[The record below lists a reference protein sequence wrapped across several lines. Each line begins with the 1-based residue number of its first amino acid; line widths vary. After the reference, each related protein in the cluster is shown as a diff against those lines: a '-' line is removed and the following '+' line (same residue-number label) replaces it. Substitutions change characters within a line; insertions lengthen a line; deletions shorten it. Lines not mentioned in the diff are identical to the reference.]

1 MIRFIA
7 LITLIMI
14 KNLRSILFFVLV
26 CSTAFCFAQ
35 KPIISY
41 STPQVYK
48 KGLAAT
54 PLTPVNTGGAVPTSA
69 PITIGTGFSNPTA
82 VAIDGAGNVYVAVN
96 GSNSIAKIPAGGGAT
111 VILGSGF
118 LTPTGVAADAAGNV
132 YVADNG
138 NNAVKKIPVDG
149 GAIVNIGSGFVSPYG
164 VALDGSGN
172 LFVSDRG
179 SNTIKKVSVNGGT
192 PVVIASGFNTPTGVA
207 VDAAGNVYVTDRGN
221 NLIKE
226 ILTGGTVVTIGTGN
240 GNPNGVAVDAAGNVY
255 FADTNNTSIFK
266 ILKADGSVV
275 SVGSGFSLPAGVAVV
290 AGGIV
295 YVDDNGNGAIKEI
308 QPGGYAINKTLP
320 PGLNFDTETGVISGT
335 PTAVSAAANYI
346 VTATNS
352 AGSGTATINISVTL
366 PAKPNIAYN
375 SSQVYTVATDI
386 TPITPGNTGGGVPVG
401 GYSVSP
407 SLPAGLSFDIN
418 TGNIGGKPLLS
429 HISTNYTVTAANAGG
444 SGSTVINITVNS
456 PAKPNISYGNPQIYT
471 TTIPISELA
480 PINSGGVVPLQTAAT
495 FASAV
500 GSVNGLAIDATGNI
514 YVADGDQK
522 AIKKIPAG
530 GGDPVVLASGFIN
543 PIGVAVDGSG
553 NIFVADNGSNTIKKV
568 PAGGGAPIA
577 IGAAFNSPYGVA
589 TDKAGYIYATDINQ
603 IKKISPD
610 GNTTIVLNVSGTITP
625 TALFVDN
632 SGNVYFT
639 DINDNTLKE
648 LPVNNTNTITLAT
661 GFNHPTGITFDTF
674 GNIYVA
680 NANTGQVEKI
690 PVDGGHPIAISSGFN
705 FFIGIAADAVGN
717 IYVADLSNHAVKL
730 INAAGYSITPV
741 LPAGLN
747 FNTTTGIITGTPLK
761 PSPTTDYTVTAYNA
775 GGSNSAIV
783 NLTINHFPYPIISYQ
798 SPQVYTVNKA
808 ITPALAP
815 SSSQVSPFGNYYS
828 MVAALGLTNL
838 RGAAVDAAGNIY
850 VTEAGLGIVKKIP
863 ADGSA
868 PFIIASGFAEPGSVV
883 VDKLG
888 NVYVA
893 DNGHNA
899 IKKIPADG
907 TAVTIVASG
916 GHSPYALAIDSYSN
930 LYIANAGDGIIQ
942 KAPAGGGPFVTIGPV
957 FSTPFAIAA
966 DDSGNVYV
974 ADSGTNLIQKIP
986 TGSNTAIT
994 LGVASG
1000 DPNGIAV
1007 DATGNVYVADLNNTS
1022 ILKISAT
1029 GVSSFMPVSNLSR
1042 PIGLAIDW
1050 KGVLYVS
1057 DYDTNSVIELIPSG
1071 GFFISPALP
1080 AGLSFDNNNGFISG
1094 TPTAKSPATNYQV
1107 TAYNTGS
1114 YSSTNVNI
1122 KVISIAVLTNLTI
1135 SSGSL
1140 SPAFASST
1148 TNYTAR
1154 VPNATASIKLT
1165 PTATAGDASITV
1177 NGTTVGSGA
1186 ASASLPLN
1194 VGDNT
1199 IKTVVTAS
1207 DGISTKTYTLTVT
1220 RSTADLS
1227 TNALLSSIKLSPST
1241 TLTTVTGPAYKNYT
1255 TAVPNGE
1262 TSLNVI
1268 SVTQDATATIKVNG
1282 ITVASG
1288 AAQSVPLTVGANII
1302 TVTVTAQDGATAKNY
1317 IITATRA
1324 PSSVATL
1331 ANLTT
1336 SAGGLNPAFAALTT
1350 AYTMHVPNATAS
1362 IKLTPTA
1369 TAGDASI
1376 TVNGAAVVSGAA
1388 SASIPL
1394 NVGDN
1399 TISTIVT
1406 ASDGTT
1412 IKTYTLTVTRSAA
1425 GLSTNALLSSLK
1437 INPSTTI
1444 TTVTGPGYKNY
1455 TTAVPNGETS
1465 LSVTSVVQDAT
1476 AVIRVNGTTVASG
1489 AASPSLPLSVGVNV
1503 ITIAVTAQ
1511 DGATV
1516 KNYILT
1522 ATRASSSIATLS
1534 NLITSSGTLDP
1545 VFGSL
1550 TTAYTAYVSNATASI
1565 KLTPTATADD
1575 ASIKVNGTAVLSGA
1589 ASASLPLTVGN
1600 NIITTVVA
1608 ASDGITTKTYTL
1620 TVVRSA
1626 AGLSTNALLSSIKL
1640 SPSTT
1645 ITTVT
1650 GPGYKNYTTAV
1661 PNSETSLKVTSVAQD
1676 ATATIKV
1683 NGTAVASGVAS
1694 PSIPLAVGST
1704 VINIVVTAQD
1714 GATTKNYIITT
1725 TRAGSVQS
1733 LVLLNESPDSLKTT
1747 DGVIVHPGVSPNGD
1761 GISDYLVI
1769 DGLDAYPGNKLTIMD
1784 RSGVTVFAANNYG
1797 SKVFDGHSSVNGSM
1811 QLPGTYFYLLEYNN
1825 GKENKRKTGFILLKY

>member
-1 MIRFIA
+1 MIRFIG

-26 CSTAFCFAQ
+26 CSTVFCFAQ

-96 GSNSIAKIPAGGGAT
+96 GSNSIAKIPAGGGST

-118 LTPTGVAADAAGNV
+118 STPTGVAADAAGNV

-138 NNAVKKIPVDG
+138 NNAVKKIPVGG
-149 GAIVNIGSGFVSPYG
+149 GAIVNIGSGFTSPYG

-179 SNTIKKVSVNGGT
+179 S
-192 PVVIASGFNTPTGVA
+192 NTPTGVA

-308 QPGGYAINKTLP
+308 QPGGYAINNALP
-320 PGLNFDTETGVISGT
+320 AGLNFDTETGVISGT

-352 AGSGTATINISVTL
+352 AGSGAATINISVTL

-375 SSQVYTVATDI
+375 GSQVYTVATDI
-386 TPITPGNTGGGVPVG
+386 TPITPTNSGGGVPANS
-401 GYSVSP
+401 YSINP
-407 SLPAGLSFDIN
+407 GLPAGLAFDIN
-418 TGNIGGKPLLS
+418 TGTISGKPLIS
-429 HISTNYTVTAANAGG
+429 HISTNYTITATNAGG
-444 SGSTVINITVNS
+444 SGSTILNISVNP

-471 TTIPISELA
+471 TTIPISTLA
-480 PINSGGVVPLQTAAT
+480 PINSGGAVPIQTTAV
-495 FASAV
+495 FASTT
-500 GSVNGLAIDATGNI
+500 GSISGLAIDAAGNI
-514 YVADGDQK
+514 YVADLDQK

-530 GGDPVVLASGFIN
+530 GGDLVVLASGLVN

-553 NIFVADNGSNTIKKV
+553 NIFVADNGSNTIRKV
-568 PAGGGAPIA
+568 PSGGGTSIV
-577 IGAAFNSPYGVA
+577 IGSGFNSPYGIA

-610 GNTTIVLNVSGTITP
+610 GSTTVALSINGTITP
-625 TALFVDN
+625 TALFIDD

-639 DINDNTLKE
+639 DISDNTLKE
-648 LPVNNTNTITLAT
+648 LPVNNTNTIILAT
-661 GFNHPTGITFDTF
+661 GFNHPTGITLDTF

-680 NANTGQVEKI
+680 DAYNNQVKKV
-690 PVDGGHPIAISSGFN
+690 PVGGGAPVVVGTGFN
-705 FFIGIAADAVGN
+705 FLIGIASDAVGN
-717 IYVADLSNHAVKL
+717 VYVADFYNHAVKL
-730 INAAGYSITPV
+730 ITSGGYSITPA
-741 LPAGLN
+741 LPTGLN
-747 FNTTTGIITGTPLK
+747 FDINTGTITGTPTK
-761 PSPTTDYTVTAYNA
+761 PRPATDYTVTAYNA
-775 GGSNSAIV
+775 GGGSSVKV
-783 NLTINHFPYPIISYQ
+783 NLTVNHYPYPVISYQ
-798 SPQVYTVNKA
+798 SPNVFTVNKT
-808 ITPALAP
+808 ITPPLAP
-815 SSSQVSPFGNYYS
+815 SSSGVSPVGDYYS
-828 MVAALGLTNL
+828 ITAASGLTNL
-838 RGAAVDAAGNIY
+838 RGVAVDAAGNIY
-850 VTEAGLGIVKKIP
+850 VAQIVLNTITKIP
-863 ADGSA
+863 ADGSSSV
-868 PFIIASGFAEPGSVV
+868 IIASGFNGPTGVA

-893 DNGHNA
+893 DNGNNVV
-899 IKKIPADG
+899 KKIPVDG
-907 TAVTIVASG
+907 SAVTIVASG
-916 GHSPYALAIDSYSN
+916 FNSPYGLAIDAHNN
-930 LYIANAGDGIIQ
+930 LFVTNLGNGLIQ
-942 KAPAGGGPFVTIGPV
+942 KIPLSGGAAVTIGPV
-957 FSTPFAIAA
+957 FSAPTGVAIDA
-966 DDSGNVYV
+966 SGNIYIT
-974 ADSGTNLIQKIP
+974 DRTTNSIQKIQA
-986 TGSNTAIT
+986 GSNTAIS

-1000 DPNGIAV
+1000 NPNGIVV
-1007 DATGNVYVADLNNTS
+1007 DGSGNLYVVDLYS
-1022 ILKISAT
+1022 SGILKFPAGGGSPSIV
-1029 GVSSFMPVSNLSR
+1029 GSSLSTPVD
-1042 PIGLAIDW
+1042 LAIDGN
-1050 KGVLYVS
+1050 GVLYVS
-1057 DYDTNSVIELIPSG
+1057 DFNSNSIKELTPSG
-1071 GFFISPALP
+1071 GFMISPALP
-1080 AGLSFDNNNGFISG
+1080 AGLSFDNNTGFISG
-1094 TPTAKSPATNYQV
+1094 TPTATSAATNYKV
-1107 TAYNTGS
+1107 TAYNTGGN
-1114 YSSTNVNI
+1114 SSANVSIQIIPATNI
-1122 KVISIAVLTNLTI
+1122 GLTNLTI
-1135 SSGSL
+1135 SNGTL
-1140 SPAFASST
+1140 TPAFAYST
-1148 TNYTAR
+1148 TTYTAR
-1154 VPNATASIKLT
+1154 VPNTAASIKLT
-1165 PTATAGDASITV
+1165 PTATAGYASITV
-1177 NGTTVGSGA
+1177 NGTMVVSGA

-1199 IKTVVTAS
+1199 INTIVTAS

-1220 RSTADLS
+1220 RAAADLS

-1241 TLTTVTGPAYKNYT
+1241 ALTTVTGPAYKNYT

-1288 AAQSVPLTVGANII
+1288 AAQSVPLTVGANVI

-1317 IITATRA
+1317 IITSTRA
-1324 PSSVATL
+1324 PSSIATL

-1336 SAGGLNPAFAALTT
+1336 SAGALNPVFASPTT
-1350 AYTMHVPNATAS
+1350 AYTMYVPNATAS

-1369 TAGDASI
+1369 SAGDESI
-1376 TVNGAAVVSGAA
+1376 TVNGGAVGSGSA

-1399 TISTIVT
+1399 TISTVVI

-1412 IKTYTLTVTRSAA
+1412 IKTYMLTVTRSAA

-1444 TTVTGPGYKNY
+1444 TTVTGPAYKNY
-1455 TTAVPNGETS
+1455 TTAVPNSETS

-1489 AASPSLPLSVGVNV
+1489 AASPSIPLAVGANV

-1522 ATRASSSIATLS
+1522 ATRASSSVATLS

-1545 VFGSL
+1545 VFESL
-1550 TTAYTAYVSNATASI
+1550 TTAYTAYVPNATASI
-1565 KLTPTATADD
+1565 KLTPAATAGD
-1575 ASIKVNGTAVLSGA
+1575 ASIKINGTTVSSGT
-1589 ASASLPLTVGN
+1589 ASASLPLNVGN
-1600 NIITTVVA
+1600 NVITTVVS

-1640 SPSTT
+1640 SPVTT
-1645 ITTVT
+1645 ITTAT

-1661 PNSETSLKVTSVAQD
+1661 PNSETSLKVTSVVQD
-1676 ATATIKV
+1676 ATAIIEV
-1683 NGTAVASGVAS
+1683 NGTAVASGVS
-1694 PSIPLAVGST
+1694 SQSIPLNVGAN

-1714 GATTKNYIITT
+1714 GATTKSYIITA
-1725 TRAGSVQS
+1725 TRAAQVQG
-1733 LVLLNESPDSLKTT
+1733 LALAAENPDSLKATA

-1769 DGLDAYPGNKLTIMD
+1769 DGLNAYPGNKLTIMD

-1797 SKVFDGHSSVNGSM
+1797 SKVFDGHSSINGSM